1 MAYPLR
7 GANTTQYTAA
17 DLLSQAAADVISS
30 DEVISGYPYFNWN
43 TNTWEN
49 FLVAYAGLKNL
60 SDPTVS
66 ATYKIFM
73 QLLTIL
79 QFMDPNLAA
88 DTDLGTAHTTDIF
101 PGDNFSDDGEDL
113 AITAVKIQLST
124 IGPLIDYWYEGGT
137 FAKMGVFMFG
147 KDLQINKPNWI
158 NTANVLISLPL
169 FQYANGWF
177 CNLLPGCYGTITTY
191 KRTVPQPVNFSVNGG
206 AIQSMPVLPV

>member
-1 MAYPLR
+1 MTYPLR

-60 SDPTVS
+60 SDPAVA

-191 KRTVPQPVNFSVNGG
+191 KRTVPQPVNFSINGG

>member
-1 MAYPLR
+1 MTYPLR

-49 FLVAYAGLKNL
+49 FLVAYAGLTNL

-101 PGDNFSDDGEDL
+101 PGDNFSDEGEDL

-191 KRTVPQPVNFSVNGG
+191 KRTVPQPVNFSINGG